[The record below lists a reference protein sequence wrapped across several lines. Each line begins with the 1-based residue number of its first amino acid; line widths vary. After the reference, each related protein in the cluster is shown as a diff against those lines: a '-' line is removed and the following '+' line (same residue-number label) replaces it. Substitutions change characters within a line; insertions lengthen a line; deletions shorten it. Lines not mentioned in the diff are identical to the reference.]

1 MQVAAARAAPRAL
14 GPVRPPA
21 SAGDSAYHNL
31 ISPIQLHGTAH
42 PSGPPPGAAVAGGG
56 DGEVVAGSAGPPRP
70 TALRARQL
78 PIYMDAAS
86 CAARGCRSGF
96 STDGLQ
102 PTTYNLQPH
111 RTAPLTF
118 DAVCTLPLPLPA
130 RVQPHTNDSGDIA
143 HHPDHMPTP
152 KKAPRHKLH
161 ASGKRRAL
169 PKAPIGEPKVN
180 ELTPKKRV

>member
-78 PIYMDAAS
+78 PIYIDAAS
-86 CAARGCRSGF
+86 CAARGCRAGF
-96 STDGLQ
+96 SPDGLQ
-102 PTTYNLQPH
+102 PTTYN
-111 RTAPLTF
+111 RTAPLTPTQY
-118 DAVCTLPLPLPA
+118 AVK
-130 RVQPHTNDSGDIA
+130 QPCGTTDRRKQGYCSVTVVLRMFFGDRGSGRN
-143 HHPDHMPTP
+143 MVP
-152 KKAPRHKLH
+152 K
-161 ASGKRRAL
+161 
-169 PKAPIGEPKVN
+169 
-180 ELTPKKRV
+180 